1 MNQFWVLV
9 KYKDEPGAGYGRVI
23 INADNP
29 YQAIQMAKAQYG
41 RLLMSESANYV

>member
-1 MNQFWVLV
+1 MNQYWVLV

-29 YQAIQMAKAQYG
+29 FQALQMAKTMYG
-41 RLLMSESANYV
+41 RLLIHEIASPV